1 VKRNE
6 ELLDNTEI
14 SLASRKEAQEVISSI
29 KPQLE
34 VLAAEEQDR
43 QRREIESEEQFR
55 TEQAKLGG
63 LEDRLESL
71 EKDLGSN
78 P

>member
-43 QRREIESEEQFR
+43 
-55 TEQAKLGG
+55 G
-63 LEDRLESL
+63 
-71 EKDLGSN
+71 EKSN
-78 P
+78 LKSNSGPNRPNSGDWKTG